1 VKGKFLFPILGENLN
16 IQIMSALVLVE
27 ISIHDHDLYEEYK
40 KHTLATIQKFS
51 GRFVVRGAKT
61 ESLEGDW
68 NPERL
73 VILEFPSVQA
83 AKDWWASPEY
93 TIAKNI
99 RYRAASSKMLV
110 VESVG

>member
-1 VKGKFLFPILGENLN
+1 MKGKFLFPILGENLN

>member
-1 VKGKFLFPILGENLN
+1 MP
-16 IQIMSALVLVE
+16 ALVLVE
-27 ISIHDHDLYEEYK
+27 VTIHNPELYEEYK
-40 KHTLATIQKFS
+40 KHTLATIQMFG

-73 VILEFPSVQA
+73 VILEFPSIQA
-83 AKDWWASPEY
+83 AKNWWASPEY

-99 RYRAASSKMLV
+99 RYQTATSKMLL
-110 VESVG
+110 VESLGPVGG

>member
-1 VKGKFLFPILGENLN
+1 MP
-16 IQIMSALVLVE
+16 ALVLVE
-27 ISIHDHDLYEEYK
+27 VSIHNPALYEEYK
-40 KHTLATIQKFS
+40 KHTLATIQKFG

-73 VILEFPSVQA
+73 VILEFPSVQT

-99 RYRAASSKMLV
+99 RYQAAKSKMLV

>member
-1 VKGKFLFPILGENLN
+1 VNGKFLFPILGENLN

-27 ISIHDHDLYEEYK
+27 ISIHDYDLYEEYK
-40 KHTLATIQKFS
+40 KHTLATIQKFR
-51 GRFVVRGAKT
+51 GRFVVRVAKT

-73 VILEFPSVQA
+73 VIVEFPSVQA

-110 VESVG
+110 VESVE

>member
-1 VKGKFLFPILGENLN
+1 
-16 IQIMSALVLVE
+16 MSALVLVE
-27 ISIHDHDLYEEYK
+27 VSIHNPDLYEEYK
-40 KHTLATIQKFS
+40 THTLATIQKFG

-73 VILEFPSVQA
+73 VILEFPSVQI

-93 TIAKNI
+93 TLAKEI
-99 RYRAASSKMLV
+99 RYQAANSKMLV
-110 VESVG
+110 VESVGTVMG

>member
-1 VKGKFLFPILGENLN
+1 MP
-16 IQIMSALVLVE
+16 ALVLVE
-27 ISIHDHDLYEEYK
+27 VSIHNPELYQEYK
-40 KHTLATIQKFS
+40 KHTLATIQKFG

-73 VILEFPSVQA
+73 VILEFPDVQT
-83 AKDWWASPEY
+83 AKDWWSSTEY

-99 RYRAASSKMLV
+99 RYQAADSKMLV
-110 VESVG
+110 VESQ